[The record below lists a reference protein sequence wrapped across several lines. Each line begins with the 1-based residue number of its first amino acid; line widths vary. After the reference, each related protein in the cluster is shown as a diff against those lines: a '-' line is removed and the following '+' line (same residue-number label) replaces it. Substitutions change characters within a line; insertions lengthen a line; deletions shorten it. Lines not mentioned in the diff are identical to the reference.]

1 MALRSAEVDVAV
13 IKQNAKLPDL
23 GAALLGA
30 AMALPCIML
39 SAQAETAPEKGTLSF
54 KYLNYKERQQVT
66 GNSGQSDAWTD
77 SQSGASAYDDRVRVK
92 ATATS
97 VLLPLNGQWSLS
109 GTLVTDSISGASPA
123 YHTQSLSKLQDFR
136 RAVDTS
142 LTRYL
147 PNGKLALGLSHSGE
161 NDYISRAVSL
171 LATQASE
178 DKNTTWTAGVA
189 IQRDVINPANQIV
202 ANEKKRGSDWLLG
215 VTQVVSMNDVV
226 QLNVGHY
233 SGRGYFSD
241 PYKIYDE
248 RPTDREHQTFQARWN
263 HHVSAFNG
271 TSRLAYRFYTDT
283 WGIRSHTLD
292 AEWVQ
297 RLGSEWRV
305 APQLRL
311 YSQNAARFYVEVDPR
326 IAPFPPSP
334 SPNALHFSEDQR
346 LSAFGAVTMGL
357 KVTRQLSVDTAVDVK
372 LEQYGQKAAWKFT
385 GVGSQGLA
393 PFYARSIQVGITHS
407 F

>member
-66 GNSGQSDAWTD
+66 GNSGQSVAWTD

-372 LEQYGQKAAWKFT
+372 VEQYGQKAAWKFT

>member
-1 MALRSAEVDVAV
+1 
-13 IKQNAKLPDL
+13 
-23 GAALLGA
+23 
-30 AMALPCIML
+30 ML

-66 GNSGQSDAWTD
+66 SNAGQSVAWTD

-263 HHVSAFNG
+263 HHVSALNG

-346 LSAFGAVTMGL
+346 LSAFGAITMGL

-372 LEQYGQKAAWKFT
+372 VEQYGQKAAWKFT

>member
-66 GNSGQSDAWTD
+66 GNSGQSVAWTD

-372 LEQYGQKAAWKFT
+372 IEQYGQKAAWKFT